1 MMSRSPYE
9 SLHLQFEVSVVSRY
23 SSETKGVMSDFSGI
37 YLFWKGRNLIAQVTY
52 IFSLYTPVSTSS
64 WWTTH
69 NVTFL
74 GKCKSYSGFY
84 LFTFSLFKNTL
95 VLLCIIPIC
104 PIFNTLSE
112 HPILCQVCS
121 VYRM

>member
-1 MMSRSPYE
+1 MSRNQYE
-9 SLHLQFEVSVVSRY
+9 PLHLQFEVSVVSRY

-52 IFSLYTPVSTSS
+52 IFSLYTPVSTSP

-69 NVTFL
+69 DVTFL
-74 GKCKSYSGFY
+74 GKCKSYSSFY

-95 VLLCIIPIC
+95 VLLCIMLTNAKPDT
-104 PIFNTLSE
+104 FFK